1 MSNKL
6 TIAVELADSQLVT
19 YLMSTLVAIPNVGVV
34 QWFDFMAEKGDV
46 TVKNTPEIIIIDDIP
61 DTPQLLKRLS
71 ILRDA
76 FPAAA
81 YFVVASDQ
89 RPQHIIEV
97 MKAGVAE
104 YLVTP
109 IDTKVLHNAIEDVR
123 AKLAND
129 GKIAHGSAY
138 SFISSKGGL
147 GASVIAVN
155 AAYSMAQ
162 KKETSVALF
171 DFSLQSGD
179 ASTMLDVIPETT
191 ISDLVKNFHRMDA
204 SFLSAA
210 MTKAF
215 KRLDFLA
222 APTSPDDCQGINGEH
237 TAAIIELGK
246 KLYDHLLIDCSSMQI
261 NDCSLSAFNASE
273 KIFVVIDLSV
283 PAIRNA
289 ARLCELLEKHRI
301 PTSKIEIIASRFI
314 KGGTLTL
321 AEVEKTL
328 ERRVSWL
335 FPNDFKSVISSIN
348 KGIPL
353 MKFNPGCPLARNLA
367 SFAEMLTKPQ
377 PNEKFRGIRG
387 AFGRAI

>member
-1 MSNKL
+1 MPNKL
-6 TIAVELADSQLVT
+6 TIAVELADNNVAKDLIT
-19 YLMSTLVAIPNVGVV
+19 TLNSIPNVTTI
-34 QWFDFMAEKGDV
+34 QWVNSAVEKGALAA
-46 TVKNTPEIIIIDDIP
+46 KGNPEIIIIDDNP
-61 DTPQLLKRLS
+61 DVQHLHNRLAY
-71 ILRDA
+71 LRES
-76 FPAAA
+76 FPTAA
-81 YFVVASDQ
+81 YFIVSEIQ
-89 RPQHIIEV
+89 SPQHIIEA

-104 YLVTP
+104 YLVIP
-109 IDTKVLHNAIEDVR
+109 IDHKILHNAVEDIR
-123 AKLAND
+123 AKLANA
-129 GKIAHGSAY
+129 GKIARGSVY

-155 AAYSMAQ
+155 TAYSMAQ
-162 KKETSVALF
+162 KKETSIALF

-222 APTSPDDCQGINGEH
+222 APTSPDDCQRINGEH
-237 TAAIIELGK
+237 TTAIIELGK

-301 PTSKIEIIASRFI
+301 PSSKIEVIASRFI

-353 MKFNPGCPLARNLA
+353 MKFNPGCPLARNLG

>member
-46 TVKNTPEIIIIDDIP
+46 TVKNTPEIIIIDDNP